1 MSDDREH
8 SYIPTLKRE
17 LAERR
22 IDRREFLRTATLLGM
37 AAPAAY
43 ALADT
48 LSGSKSLVAPAS
60 AQGAIPKGG
69 TIRIGMRCQDLK
81 SPHTYSWVE
90 SSNAGRL
97 VYDYL
102 TVTGVDN
109 VTRPS
114 LCTKWEATED
124 LKSWTLH
131 LRRDVKWHS
140 GRIFT
145 ADDVIWNLKRVLD
158 AKTGSSV
165 LGLFKGV
172 LLEEYDGGEKDSKG
186 AAKKSTRLWDASAIE
201 KIDDFTV
208 RLNGKAPQLAVPENL
223 FHYPLMILDPEG
235 GGVHKVGA
243 NGTGAFTMVED
254 EVGRRQVYRPNRSY
268 WAGAPHVDEWQ
279 YIDLGDEAAAHLS
292 AIASKQ
298 VDGLY
303 LGEVTH
309 IDAMKQL
316 AHVQMYDVP
325 TAYTAVARFHAIKP
339 FDDRRVRQAM
349 RYAIDCAEVLKISYH
364 GLGQAGEHHHVALV
378 HPEYARLAPLTR
390 DIARSKKLLAEAGY
404 ANGIDAE
411 IIARPQP
418 AWELVA
424 VQAMVEQWR
433 EAGIRVNINIMPS
446 AQYWDVWTKVPFGFT
461 TWAHRPLGV
470 MTLGLAYRT
479 GVPWNE
485 SNYSNAEFDKLLS
498 ESEGIL
504 DVDKRRA
511 VVAKLEAILQD
522 DGPIVQPVWRSLFTF
537 MDKRVKGF
545 RMHPTGYIFGH
556 EIGIEA

>member
-1 MSDDREH
+1 
-8 SYIPTLKRE
+8 
-17 LAERR
+17 
-22 IDRREFLRTATLLGM
+22 
-37 AAPAAY
+37 
-43 ALADT
+43 
-48 LSGSKSLVAPAS
+48 
-60 AQGAIPKGG
+60 
-69 TIRIGMRCQDLK
+69 
-81 SPHTYSWVE
+81 
-90 SSNAGRL
+90 
-97 VYDYL
+97 
-102 TVTGVDN
+102 
-109 VTRPS
+109 
-114 LCTKWEATED
+114 
-124 LKSWTLH
+124 
-131 LRRDVKWHS
+131 
-140 GRIFT
+140 
-145 ADDVIWNLKRVLD
+145 
-158 AKTGSSV
+158 
-165 LGLFKGV
+165 
-172 LLEEYDGGEKDSKG
+172 
-186 AAKKSTRLWDASAIE
+186 
-201 KIDDFTV
+201 
-208 RLNGKAPQLAVPENL
+208 
-223 FHYPLMILDPEG
+223 
-235 GGVHKVGA
+235 
-243 NGTGAFTMVED
+243 
-254 EVGRRQVYRPNRSY
+254 
-268 WAGAPHVDEWQ
+268 
-279 YIDLGDEAAAHLS
+279 
-292 AIASKQ
+292 
-298 VDGLY
+298 
-303 LGEVTH
+303 
-309 IDAMKQL
+309 
-316 AHVQMYDVP
+316 MYDVP